1 MDDSP
6 KDPKIAGLP
15 RPGYKEIMEA
25 LAMRRFLFF
34 LLIPLVGCDS
44 DGIDF
49 RVMLTPAQHIPEI
62 SNLKLSPDNALKMAG
77 GGSVQ
82 VTAEFTFKDLQRDIE
97 TLNIRISDETTL
109 AIPISSS
116 VNTVFGTLTETFDVP
131 TTNAGGCSIEIWVVD
146 EARQSSNHLST
157 QFGVAEHVP
166 EITDLVLTPDT
177 VNHMEGDGSVVVSA
191 EIMFRD
197 VGSDIQTLWV
207 EKPDGTTAEF
217 NVIDHSENQSI
228 TVEFDLPTDKVGSPY
243 SYFWLVDMAGD
254 RSGSWSACLPIIWNG
269 QSSGWMKRLS
279 NVPYGFWD
287 VVWDGTVFVAV
298 GDDGAI
304 LTSSDGVDWVK
315 KESGVDTTLVA
326 VAAFGS
332 DIVAVGNEIVLLS
345 TDHGDSW
352 SVKYRPVSVG
362 FGAVALNSS
371 QYVVGGFDFESTAE
385 TITIS
390 EDRGETWEVVDE
402 DPNQDFPINDIAY
415 GNGYFVATTWR
426 STSSGGRV
434 KVSADGRQWNE
445 ILVSEDEEATRF
457 AMVMH
462 DGDQFTVAG
471 YSGVSMSV
479 DGLNWTKKQTPLL
492 KFDFLSAATDGSQLI
507 LAGGFGSM
515 IMGVYALQSHWPA
528 GIAST
533 DGGLTWELF
542 GIDEGYLSLGM
553 AFGNGRFVSVGR
565 TLSAGEDGTYF
576 FFNNTGAIYSSN

>member
-1 MDDSP
+1 
-6 KDPKIAGLP
+6 
-15 RPGYKEIMEA
+15 MEVA
-25 LAMRRFLFF
+25 AMRRSLFF
-34 LLIPLVGCDS
+34 LALLLVACGGNGVEPVIALDTGQPPPQPS
-44 DGIDF
+44 
-49 RVMLTPAQHIPEI
+49 AQ
-62 SNLKLSPDNALKMAG
+62 
-77 GGSVQ
+77 
-82 VTAEFTFKDLQRDIE
+82 
-97 TLNIRISDETTL
+97 
-109 AIPISSS
+109 
-116 VNTVFGTLTETFDVP
+116 
-131 TTNAGGCSIEIWVVD
+131 
-146 EARQSSNHLST
+146 
-157 QFGVAEHVP
+157 HVP
-166 EITDLVLTPDT
+166 EITDVVLTPDT
-177 VNHMEGDGSVVVSA
+177 VNYMEGDGSVVVAA

-197 VGSDIQTLWV
+197 DGLDVETLWV

-217 NVIDHSENQSI
+217 DVVNHSENQSI
-228 TVEFDLPTDKVGSPY
+228 TVEFDMPTDKVGSPY
-243 SYFWLVDMAGD
+243 YCFWLVDIAGD
-254 RSGSWSACLPIIWNG
+254 RSDSWYSSFPITWNG
-269 QSSGWMKRLS
+269 ESSSWTKRLS

-304 LTSSDGVDWVK
+304 LTSPDGVDWVK
-315 KESGVDTTLVA
+315 KESGVETTLVA

-332 DIVAVGNEIVLLS
+332 DIVAVGDDIVLLS

-352 SVKYRPVSVG
+352 SVKYKAVSVG

-402 DPNQDFPINDIAY
+402 DPNQDFPINDLAY

-445 ILVSEDEEATRF
+445 ILVSEDEEATWF

-462 DGDQFTVAG
+462 DGDQFVVAG
-471 YSGVSMSV
+471 YSGVSMSL
-479 DGLNWTKKQTPLL
+479 DGLNWTQKQTPLL
-492 KFDFLSAATDGSQLI
+492 NFDFLSAATDGSKLI
-507 LAGGFGSM
+507 LAGAFGSYFW
-515 IMGVYALQSHWPA
+515 GYDLQSHRPA

-533 DGGLTWELF
+533 DGGLTWEFF

-576 FFNNTGAIYSSN
+576 FFNNTGAIYSTN